1 MKHLRTTLVPAALII
16 GLVILSSCMNSKLV
30 DSKVIA
36 CDKNE
41 QKFDKTDKEQ
51 DAKFLVDAAEM
62 NLEEISLGKLAQQKG
77 SMVQVIQPGKSMEE
91 SHTKMLNDLTGLA
104 KRENVSIPTSP
115 TEDGQESYNKLNKKS
130 DNEFAKEYS
139 DLMVKN
145 HKDAVELFEKAS
157 TECSD
162 ADIKAWAVSYIPT
175 LKSHLEMAQECQKN
189 CAKM

>member
-1 MKHLRTTLVPAALII
+1 MKHSKSLLFLATLLIAI
-16 GLVILSSCMNSKLV
+16 LMLSSCMESKLV

-36 CDKNE
+36 RDKNE

-77 SMVQVIQPGKSMEE
+77 SMVQVIQLGKSMEE

-104 KRENVSIPTSP
+104 KRENISIPTSP
-115 TEDGQESYNKLNKKS
+115 TEDGQEAYNKLNKKS

-139 DLMVKN
+139 DMMVSHHKN
-145 HKDAVELFEKAS
+145 AVQLFEKAS
-157 TECSD
+157 NECSD
-162 ADIKAWAVSYIPT
+162 SDIKAWAVSYIPT

>member
-1 MKHLRTTLVPAALII
+1 MKHSKTPLFQATLLIAI
-16 GLVILSSCMNSKLV
+16 VILSSCMNSRLV

-36 CDKNE
+36 NEKNE
-41 QKFDKTDKEQ
+41 EKFDKTDKEK
-51 DAKFLVDAAEM
+51 DAEFLVNAAEM

-77 SMVQVIQPGKSMEE
+77 SMVQVIQLGKSMEE

-115 TEDGQESYNKLNKKS
+115 TESGQESYNKLNKKS

-145 HKDAVELFEKAS
+145 HKDAVDLFEKAS
-157 TECSD
+157 KECTDS
-162 ADIKAWAVSYIPT
+162 DIKAWAVSYIPT